1 VKTKQNIGV
10 FLFLFFLSTNIFA
23 EGKLTVFINL
33 EENGKLLLDA
43 KVTAI
48 SNNDTVIINGTKS
61 KKYEMVL
68 QFGSIYKV
76 EVSKKG
82 YLSKKFTVDTRFP
95 TTLRMKDYQVD
106 ISLRLFKLYP
116 EIDYKEYEASV
127 IKINFVGN
135 SAGGDFRYNINS
147 FQNQQKLDKS
157 LDDKIRKLNEGKIEE
172 TEKVIKDLAP
182 ATLEIFEKKYKLKA
196 ENEANGIVAQAYAAS
211 NEIRQRTRENAE
223 LEYDRI
229 IASAKERAKS
239 NEESNLAYIDS
250 EKSKQLINEN
260 KDKLKNNTLP
270 TESEIK
276 EKQKKYDKLANKPT
290 TSLKDS
296 IELHI
301 ADLSLQKDKVSKAK
315 YILELMKLRAK
326 THEDSMLIQERE
338 AEILLA
344 EKEIS
349 ETEKALLYANNKIQL
364 QEYQIKN
371 QRIIVIGIS
380 IFLALVLI
388 FFFVLYK
395 NYKQK
400 QKMNLVLAQKNE
412 EITDSIEYAQKIQTV
427 ILPELSDLKA
437 VFSDVFIFFKPKDI
451 VSGDFYWAET
461 IENTSFFSVID
472 CTGHGVP
479 GAIVSIIGFDGLE
492 RAVNEF
498 GLREPAKI
506 LDKLNEIV
514 TSILSKSAKAGVKD
528 GMDLAFCSFSYNTFI
543 LEFAGAHNPI
553 YIVSNKRQ
561 LTENE
566 NNIEPNIANENL
578 FLYEIKADRQA
589 IGNSSKPF
597 KNHTIKLSKGDCIY
611 LFSDGFADQFGG
623 ESLDKYKY
631 KNFKKLLLD
640 TQKEKLE
647 DQKNLISNT
656 LNNWKGTYEQIDD
669 ISIIAIRI

>member
-1 VKTKQNIGV
+1 MKTKNIG
-10 FLFLFFLSTNIFA
+10 LFLLMFFLTTNLFA

-48 SNNDTVIINGTKS
+48 SNNDTVTINGTKS
-61 KKYEMVL
+61 KKYEMIL
-68 QFGSIYKV
+68 QFGTIYKV

-82 YLSKKFTVDTRFP
+82 YLSKHFTVDTRFP
-95 TTLRMKDYQVD
+95 TTLRMNDYQVD

-116 EIDYKEYEASV
+116 EIDYKEYQSSV

-157 LDDKIRKLNEGKIEE
+157 LDDKLKKLNDGKIEE
-172 TEKVIKDLAP
+172 NEKVIKDLTP

-196 ENEANGIVAQAYAAS
+196 ENEANGIVAQAYSAS
-211 NEIRQRTRENAE
+211 NEIRQRARENAE
-223 LEYDRI
+223 IEYNRI

-239 NEESNLAYIDS
+239 NEESNLSYINS

-290 TSLKDS
+290 KSLKDS

-427 ILPELSDLKA
+427 ILPELSDLKEIFNDA
-437 VFSDVFIFFKPKDI
+437 FIFFKPKDI
-451 VSGDFYWAET
+451 VSGDFYWVKT
-461 IENTSFFSVID
+461 IENTTFFSVID

-498 GLREPAKI
+498 GLRQPAKI

-514 TSILSKSAKAGVKD
+514 TSILSKSVKAGVKD

-553 YIVSNKRQ
+553 YIVSNKSQ

-566 NNIEPNIANENL
+566 NNIEPNLANENL

-597 KNHTIKLSKGDCIY
+597 KNHTIKLSKGDYIY

-623 ESLDKYKY
+623 ENLDKYKY

-640 TQKEKLE
+640 TQKQKLE
-647 DQKNLISNT
+647 DQNNLISNT

-669 ISIIAIRI
+669 ISIMAIRI